1 MPGLSGFRDNETG
14 HARAN
19 VATPPPTL
27 VNLVTIGSLA
37 TLQILAQLAIIIIII
52 IKFIGHKIQL
62 DAKITQKG
70 AKAKNA

>member
-1 MPGLSGFRDNETG
+1 MYT
-14 HARAN
+14 
-19 VATPPPTL
+19 VQ
-27 VNLVTIGSLA
+27 VTAGVMRPIRCELH
-37 TLQILAQLAIIIIII
+37 IIIIIII